1 MKTIN
6 DKQQTWL
13 LRRFHTLCT
22 RIGME
27 DYEKRTMIESYGVS
41 SSRDLNCVQL
51 DELIKKLEIIANPAL
66 ADMDKW
72 RKRVMAAIGGWMKI
86 TGHETNAVLIKSIA
100 CRATGHKSFNDIPRE
115 RLINVYYAFLKKQK
129 DLSAVYQF
137 TQEELEIL
145 SYLN

>member
-1 MKTIN
+1 MRTIN
-6 DKQQTWL
+6 DKQHTWL

-27 DYEKRTMIESYGVS
+27 EYEKRTMIESFGVF
-41 SSRDLNCVQL
+41 SSRDLDCSQL
-51 DELIKKLEIIANPAL
+51 DELIRKLEFVANPAL
-66 ADMDKW
+66 ADMDHW
-72 RKRVMAAIGGWMKI
+72 RKRVMAAIGGWLKV
-86 TGHETNAVLIKSIA
+86 TRHEMNAALIKSVA

-129 DLSAVYQF
+129 DFSAVHQF